1 MLLSTFFLFICITY
15 KNRSTLKEVLYISR
29 NFFNKIESL
38 LLKLCIISILL
49 LIALQIVLNNETLS
63 VFLNKNIEGVP
74 LESINKKNKGI
85 IILKILNSKNYG
97 NVEVLINGETVKK
110 FGNQKEIDIKV
121 YNNDL
126 IEINGTMYKENI
138 EVKVVGVSK
147 NIKTPKLNSS
157 VTTSKSIEILGK
169 VLLK

>member
-1 MLLSTFFLFICITY
+1 M
-15 KNRSTLKEVLYISR
+15 
-29 NFFNKIESL
+29 
-38 LLKLCIISILL
+38 
-49 LIALQIVLNNETLS
+49 NNETLS